1 MHRILGLNPEGYSY
15 HTEHLA
21 PLLVLL
27 KAPLITANE
36 EAASRARYYYP
47 HLEVELK
54 EWDFFT
60 PETIGKEADLILTS
74 EQWKKTQ
81 FHQTFSSYNP
91 QLRHLH
97 CPHGYS
103 DKIFW
108 LKQVAFE
115 DASLIY
121 GPHMLRMLETEGVLS
136 ELKDYVVAGNLRLQ
150 YYRKHQLFF
159 DSLYTKEIIPYL
171 PSAEKIL
178 LYAPTWQDQE
188 DASSFFYALD
198 PLIKAL
204 PSNWNL
210 IVKLHP
216 NLEREHP
223 GEVYAA
229 EGSYKQDPRIF
240 FLPDYP
246 LIYPL
251 LSHVDAYIGDASSV
265 GYDFLAFDRP
275 LIFLNTTGRSL
286 PLHTTGSIWAPGES
300 LEKILEEDS
309 FSSKRNV
316 LYNDVFAPPQDE
328 NILIKKINT
337 LISTD

>member
-1 MHRILGLNPEGYSY
+1 MRILGLNPEGYSY

-27 KAPLITANE
+27 EAPLVTANE
-36 EAASRARYYYP
+36 EAASLARHYYP
-47 HLEVELK
+47 HLQVELK

-74 EQWKKTQ
+74 EQWPKGQ
-81 FHQTFSSYNP
+81 FYQTFSSYNP

-108 LKQVAFE
+108 LREVAFE

-121 GPHMLRMLETEGVLS
+121 GPHMLKMLEKEGVLS
-136 ELKDYVVAGNLRLQ
+136 ELKNYIVTGNLRLQ
-150 YYRKHQLFF
+150 YYKKHQLFF
-159 DSLYTKEIIPYL
+159 DALYTKEIASQL
-171 PSAEKIL
+171 PPAEKTL
-178 LYAPTWQDQE
+178 LYAPTWHDQE
-188 DASSFFYALD
+188 EASSFFHGLE

-204 PSNWNL
+204 PKNWNL

-229 EGSYKQDPRIF
+229 EERYKNEPRLL

-246 LIYPL
+246 LVYPL
-251 LSHVDAYIGDASSV
+251 LAHVDAYIGDASSV

-275 LIFLNTTGRSL
+275 LLFLDTVGRSL
-286 PLHTTGSIWAPGES
+286 PLHAAGRTWTPGEDLKKA
-300 LEKILEEDS
+300 LEQET
-309 FSSKRNV
+309 FSSKRKA
-316 LYNDVFAPPQDE
+316 LYNDVFGPPQE
-328 NILIKKINT
+328 EKALIEKIHA
-337 LISTD
+337 LISPD